1 MDLSL
6 RQLSAFVAVA
16 RTGSFTAA
24 AQERH
29 IAQSSLSRTVAEI
42 ERLLGAKLFQ
52 RDTRNVQLTPEG
64 VELLDVA
71 EDILAAHRAGMTRMT
86 RFVNGERGAVTVATL
101 PSVAAVLLP
110 PVIAAFR
117 AHRPG
122 IGVRIIDTHAGSV
135 VDRMAD
141 GEADLAITIPDGLP
155 DWLAGRPLVRDRFHA
170 VLPAGHP
177 LAEHPSVGWRGLA
190 EAGFIALGAESSVR
204 AFTDAALAGAGSRA
218 VGVAEARNVA
228 AVAGLVRAGLGVSAV
243 PALVRTLMSFAELAD
258 GVVVEPVVER
268 RLDLV
273 VPARRRLS
281 PAARRFVE
289 LLEEL
294 RTAGRPLPDGV
305 RWA

>member
-16 RTGSFTAA
+16 RCGSFTAA

-64 VELLDVA
+64 AELLDVA
-71 EDILAAHRAGMTRMT
+71 EDILAAHRAGMTRMA
-86 RFVNGERGAVTVATL
+86 RFVSGERGVVTVATL

-110 PVIAAFR
+110 TVIATFR

-155 DWLAGRPLVRDRFHA
+155 EWLSGRPLVRDRFHA

-177 LAEHPSVGWRGLA
+177 LAARSTVGWDELA
-190 EAGFIALGAESSVR
+190 EAGFIALGPESSVR
-204 AFTDAALAGAGSRA
+204 SFTDAALAEAGSRTPSA
-218 VGVAEARNVA
+218 AEARNVA

-258 GVVVEPVVER
+258 GVAVEPVAER

-273 VPARRRLS
+273 LPARRRIA

-289 LLEEL
+289 LLAEL
-294 RTAGRPLPDGV
+294 RATGHPLPDGV
-305 RWA
+305 EWA